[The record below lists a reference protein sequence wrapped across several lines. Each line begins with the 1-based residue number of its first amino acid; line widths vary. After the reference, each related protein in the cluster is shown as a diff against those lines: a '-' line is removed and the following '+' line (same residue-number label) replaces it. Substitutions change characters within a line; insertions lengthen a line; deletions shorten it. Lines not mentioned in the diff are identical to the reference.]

1 MKLNV
6 ISEFQDKFTKQLYKP
21 GKVIEIED
29 ESRVEDL
36 KARGLAEP
44 IEEKKEVKIS
54 IFEREFEKK
63 ELVEALKSINEKAT
77 MNMKDETLLA
87 NVAGLDEEKT
97 FALKKVLAVE
107 V

>member
-21 GKVIEIED
+21 GQIIEIED

-36 KARGLAEP
+36 KARGLADP

-54 IFEREFEKK
+54 IFEREFDKK
-63 ELVEALKSINEKAT
+63 ELVEALKSINEQAT
-77 MNMKDETLLA
+77 MNIKEETLLA
-87 NVAGLDEEKT
+87 KVTGLDEEKT
-97 FALKKVLAVE
+97 SALKKALAIE